1 MVYTAFCPLNWKGV
15 SKQVLPKLLPGG
27 QMYAPGSTKL
37 LFTELAPLEPPTWPP
52 DQLLV
57 WVGAARCGAA
67 RCGAAARSLL
77 GLTGGSSAK
86 AGPTTASAESKPMQE
101 IKVLFMT

>member
-1 MVYTAFCPLNWKGV
+1 MVYTALCPLNWKGV

-67 RCGAAARSLL
+67 RCGAARCGA
-77 GLTGGSSAK
+77 
-86 AGPTTASAESKPMQE
+86 AGA
-101 IKVLFMT
+101 

>member
-1 MVYTAFCPLNWKGV
+1 MVYTALCPLNWKGV

-37 LFTELAPLEPPTWPP
+37 LFTELAPLEPPTCPP

-57 WVGAARCGAA
+57 WVGPARCGAARCGAARCGAA

-86 AGPTTASAESKPMQE
+86 AGPTTASAE
-101 IKVLFMT
+101 